1 MRRVALT
8 KQNPKDPAS
17 RPNRV
22 TGIGGVFFKAKD
34 PGKLM
39 SWYTTHLGVK
49 PESEGSSTTMFQ
61 WREKDDTKRVG
72 YTVWSIFPD
81 DTKYFDPSAAPFMIN
96 FRVKDLYRLLAQ
108 LKREGVKV
116 DEKREEY
123 DYGKFGWIIDPE
135 GNRIEL
141 WEPKGDPPPE

>member
-1 MRRVALT
+1 MTR
-8 KQNPKDPAS
+8 QNPKDHAS
-17 RPNRV
+17 GATRV

-49 PESEGSSTTMFQ
+49 PETEGSSTTMFQ
-61 WREKDDTKRVG
+61 WREKDDTQQVG
-72 YTVWSIFPD
+72 YPVWSIFPH
-81 DTKYFDPSAAPFMIN
+81 DTKYFDPSASPFMIN
-96 FRVKDLYRLLAQ
+96 FRVKDLDKLLD
-108 LKREGVKV
+108 LGVKV
-116 DEKREEY
+116 DDKREEY

-141 WEPKGDPPPE
+141 WEPKGQPPP

>member
-1 MRRVALT
+1 LT
-8 KQNPKDPAS
+8 NQNPKDHSSP
-17 RPNRV
+17 PTRV

-61 WREKDDTKRVG
+61 WREKDDTEQVG
-72 YTVWSIFPD
+72 YTVWSIFPH
-81 DTKYFDPSAAPFMIN
+81 DTKYFDPSASPFMIN
-96 FRVKDLYRLLAQ
+96 FRVKDLDGLMDQ

-116 DEKREEY
+116 DDKREEY
-123 DYGKFGWIIDPE
+123 PYGKFGWIVDPE

-141 WEPKGDPPPE
+141 WEPKGEPPPE

>member
-1 MRRVALT
+1 MT
-8 KQNPKDPAS
+8 NQHPKDHGSGAT
-17 RPNRV
+17 RV

-61 WREKDDTKRVG
+61 WREKEDAEQVG
-72 YTVWSIFPD
+72 YTVWSIFPH
-81 DTKYFDPSAAPFMIN
+81 DTKYFDPSSSPFMVN
-96 FRVKDLYRLLAQ
+96 FRVKDLDRLLDQ

-116 DEKREEY
+116 DDKREEY
-123 DYGKFGWIIDPE
+123 EYGKFGWIIDPE

-141 WEPKGDPPPE
+141 WEPKGEPPPE

>member
-1 MRRVALT
+1 MT
-8 KQNPKDPAS
+8 KEHPKDRAS
-17 RPNRV
+17 GATRV
-22 TGIGGVFFKAKD
+22 TGIGGIFFKAKD

-61 WREKDDTKRVG
+61 WREKDNPKQVG
-72 YTVWSIFPD
+72 YTVWSIFPH

-96 FRVKDLYRLLAQ
+96 FRVKDLDRLLGQ

-116 DEKREEY
+116 DDKREEY

-141 WEPKGDPPPE
+141 WEPKGEPPP